1 MSPCCVTRGIADPR
15 PRTERERRPRAL
27 PGRLRLWRGPLPG
40 CARARSCA
48 RRRQGHRR
56 GVHRNRARATDAR
69 ELSGRRDALS
79 RGAGRLRGPGRRRRV
94 ARALD
99 RLAVCLV
106 VGGEMD
112 RARPLFE
119 QSLGLFRRLGDSHG
133 VALGLYGLAAT
144 RPAGGLAA
152 ARSYAD
158 ESLDIP
164 RGRRPSRLRQDALE
178 RRGHQCRPQVTS
190 RTLRSSRSR

>member
-1 MSPCCVTRGIADPR
+1 MNAASPEASPTRARVLSGNGVLAHYQGDY
-15 PRTERERRPRAL
+15 E
-27 PGRLRLWRGPLPG
+27 LWQGHTGMRS
-40 CARARSCA
+40 ARSCA
-48 RRRQGHRR
+48 RRRRGHRR
-56 GVHRNRARATDAR
+56 GVHGNRARATDAR
-69 ELSGRRDALS
+69 GLSGRRDALS
-79 RGAGRLRGPGRRRRV
+79 RGAGRLRGPGRRGGV

-158 ESLDIP
+158 ESLDIL
-164 RGRRPSRLRQDALE
+164 RAVGDRRLRQDAL
-178 RRGHQCRPQVTS
+178 GAATSMPTSVTS
-190 RTLRSSRSR
+190 RPPLRSSRSR